1 MKLTSNLANI
11 QTEERVDLFGDT
23 QKTVKLSIKDR
34 IGFLPIS
41 VWKPDWNITKE
52 WKGLVGDAGQTR
64 ELVGKK
70 MQLMGSKTGTSIFN
84 PHLAMMIL
92 SAYCPQNARIYDAFG
107 GGGTRAIVAASMGHD
122 YTGVEIRYEEVRRV
136 IERGL
141 ELGLKYQIECCDSSK
156 YEIEP
161 NSYDFSYSC
170 PPYYDL
176 EVYSKVEGDMSNA
189 ATYSDFL
196 NMLTGSLKITFD
208 GLKPG
213 AMCVWVVGN
222 FRDKRG
228 ALTHFSGDT
237 ARLGREVGFIFHDE
251 IIWWGASNAA
261 FQRAGQFSANRKSVR
276 VHENIL
282 IFIKPEVIP
291 NSTTGGLL

>member
-1 MKLTSNLANI
+1 MDLGANLANI
-11 QTEERVDLFGDT
+11 KTEERVDLFGET
-23 QKTVKLSIKDR
+23 QSTVKLSIKDR
-34 IGFLPIS
+34 LGFLPIS

-52 WKGLVGDAGQTR
+52 WKKLVGDSGQTR

-107 GGGTRAIVAASMGHD
+107 GGGTRGIIAAAMGHD
-122 YTGVEIRYEEVRRV
+122 YLGVEIRQEEVDRIHKRRD
-136 IERGL
+136 
-141 ELGLKYQIECCDSSK
+141 ELGSKFELICSDSTQ

-161 NSYDFSYSC
+161 NSFDFSYSC

-176 EVYSKVEGDMSNA
+176 EVYSKTKGDISNLG
-189 ATYSDFL
+189 TYDEFMA
-196 NMLTGSLKITFD
+196 MLSRSLAITFT
-208 GLKPG
+208 GLKTG
-213 AMCVWVVGN
+213 AMCCWVVGN

-237 ARLGREVGFIFHDE
+237 IRAAKNIGFTFHDE

-261 FQRAGQFSANRKSVR
+261 FQRAGAFEANRKSVR

-282 IFIKPEVIP
+282 VFKKPE
-291 NSTTGGLL
+291 

>member
-1 MKLTSNLANI
+1 MDMGANLANI
-11 QTEERVDLFGDT
+11 KTEERVDLFGDT
-23 QKTVKLSIKDR
+23 QSTVKLSIKDR

-52 WKGLVGDAGQTR
+52 WKGLVGDSGQTR

-107 GGGTRAIVAASMGHD
+107 GGGTRAIIAASMGHN
-122 YTGVEIRYEEVRRV
+122 YVGVELREDEVSR
-136 IERGL
+136 IKERG
-141 ELGLKYQIECCDSSK
+141 EQLGLKFQIDCCDSSQ

-161 NSYDFSYSC
+161 NAYDFSYSC

-176 EVYSKVEGDMSNA
+176 EVYSKLERDMSNA
-189 ATYSDFL
+189 GTYPEFL
-196 NMLTGSLKITFD
+196 AMLEDSLRVTFT

-228 ALTHFSGDT
+228 ALTHFSGDV
-237 ARLGREVGFIFHDE
+237 ARLGKESGFIFHDE

-261 FQRAGQFSANRKSVR
+261 YQRAGQFEANRKSVR

-282 IFIKPEVIP
+282 VFKKPE
-291 NSTTGGLL
+291 